1 MTTNRLL
8 YGGTTMFFFKIRN
21 AFQAV
26 KKDILEAKN
35 QANDWALLL
44 ADQNRQLRIY
54 VENLEMR
61 LLAMESKRKTT
72 KRSKRTVLLKAF

>member
-1 MTTNRLL
+1 
-8 YGGTTMFFFKIRN
+8 MFFFKIRN